1 MCFKLA
7 KLGVNQGRNVMG
19 LNLRWLDCCSIKGE
33 IFMGRILIVLS
44 AITLPLLFSN
54 PTYASTVNTA
64 VTING
69 QSWAQVT
76 DTLNVGALEM
86 EALCGTVGSGCNGT
100 TTGGVDIT
108 GWTWAS
114 DTQVRGLINELV
126 PPSPLGTTGRDTN
139 NWFSYFNSTDVDEG
153 IPFTIGYPSEIM
165 SGKSGFLIAQNCTE
179 AMNCYPYF
187 SGLGFLS
194 SAEGVYFPENP
205 NFGPNHIYDAGYFLY
220 SDVSAVPIPA
230 AAFMFGPALLG
241 FLGFRRKMQA

>member
-1 MCFKLA
+1 
-7 KLGVNQGRNVMG
+7 
-19 LNLRWLDCCSIKGE
+19 
-33 IFMGRILIVLS
+33 MGRILIILS

-54 PTYASTVNTA
+54 STYASTVNTA

-76 DTLNVGALEM
+76 DTLNIGALEM

-114 DTQVRGLINELV
+114 NTQVQGLINELV
-126 PPSPLGTTGRDTN
+126 PPRLLGATGSDTN
-139 NWFSYFNSTDVDEG
+139 NWFSYFNSTDADEG
-153 IPFTIGYPSEIM
+153 VPFTIGYPSGIM
-165 SGKSGFLIAQNCTE
+165 SGMKGFIIYQNCTE
-179 AMNCYPYF
+179 LLNCYPHR
-187 SGLGFLS
+187 LGGVGD
-194 SAEGVYFPENP
+194 AGAVYFPDNP
-205 NFGPNHIYDAGYFLY
+205 NFGPNLIYDAGYFLY

-230 AAFMFGPALLG
+230 AAFMFAPARLG